1 MIRTSKLALPGWGIL
16 AVLALSLSGYA
27 WAQSSDLGD
36 ADKRAEI
43 LSKLRTMK
51 VSLDFRDTPLQDVID
66 FIREM
71 TGINFVIDQKVYEET
86 EADKLTITIKV
97 DDLEL
102 RSALKLMLQMRG
114 LTAVYRDG
122 VLLIVS
128 QKSQEENVF
137 MKIYDVRDLLQPV
150 RDFAGPNISLATG
163 EDGSPQGIDSAAF
176 NTPENNTAM
185 NPDFIVD
192 TIKKACGGSTW
203 DSDKCSIQISN
214 GMLIVVQSR
223 AVQDEVNGLID
234 QLRQYK

>member
-1 MIRTSKLALPGWGIL
+1 MTRTSKLASPGVGIL
-16 AVLALSLSGYA
+16 ALLALSLGGYA

-43 LSKLRTMK
+43 MSKLRTMK

-114 LTAVYRDG
+114 LTAVFRDG
-122 VLLIVS
+122 VLLIVT

-150 RDFAGPNISLATG
+150 RDFPGPNISLAQG
-163 EDGSPQGIDSAAF
+163 EDGATSGIDTSAF
-176 NTPENNTAM
+176 NTPESNTAITT
-185 NPDFIVD
+185 DFIVD
-192 TIKKACGGSTW
+192 TIKKSCGGSTW

-223 AVQDEVNGLID
+223 DVHEEVNRLID
-234 QLRQYK
+234 QLRQFK